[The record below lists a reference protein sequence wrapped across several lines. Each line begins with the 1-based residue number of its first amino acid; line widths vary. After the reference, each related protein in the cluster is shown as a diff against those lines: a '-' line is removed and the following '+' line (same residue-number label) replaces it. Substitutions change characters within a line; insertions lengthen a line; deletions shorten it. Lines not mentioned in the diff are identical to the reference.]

1 MPLRYLYQG
10 KRPTTYQKGQAI
22 EKTPERQGIEKRKK
36 DESDAKTCDEFTFRA
51 LCLPDGYSTTINGQ
65 YA

>member
-1 MPLRYLYQG
+1 MPLPYLYQG

-36 DESDAKTCDEFTFRA
+36 DESAVQA
-51 LCLPDGYSTTINGQ
+51 
-65 YA
+65 